1 MQTAPLS
8 LKRPDLGSVS
18 LLLLPLVNLIPN
30 AVLFGLFL
38 YMGFATL
45 GGNDFFDRVRLWV
58 TDPAL
63 YPKAHYIRKVPMRTI
78 HWVTALQF
86 AGLVALWVLKTTKIQ
101 GFPLGIL
108 FPLLIALLV
117 PFRMSLVRFFDENEL
132 QILDSQES
140 EEVIEQQNL
149 HP

>member
-1 MQTAPLS
+1 
-8 LKRPDLGSVS
+8 
-18 LLLLPLVNLIPN
+18 
-30 AVLFGLFL
+30 
-38 YMGFATL
+38 
-45 GGNDFFDRVRLWV
+45 
-58 TDPAL
+58 
-63 YPKAHYIRKVPMRTI
+63 MRTI